1 VIGYWFF
8 KIGTAFVQALLFAAI
23 LACAVLPAALGAGLV
38 AKSAIDSY
46 EKMPE
51 NLRTPQTAQTSYL
64 YANDGKTLITAF
76 YEEYRTDVKLAEI
89 APVMQKAIVASE
101 DTRYYLH
108 RGVDLKG
115 ILRALV
121 ANQGSGQVRQG
132 ASTLTMQYVRN
143 VLKSDPGRTEEQR
156 RQATVESSERKLQ
169 EMRYSLSIE
178 KKLSKQEILRR
189 YLNIAYFG
197 AGAYGIEA
205 ASRTYFSK
213 PAGQLTLTE
222 AAMIAGLVQSPE
234 ADNPID
240 GNGNLALSRRSYV
253 LDSMVKMKMV
263 TAHEAARAKSEPL
276 GIRQSPKP
284 PNKCASVA
292 SEHNDWAFF
301 CDYFQQW
308 WRSQETFG
316 ASRTLRE
323 YNLKRGGYRIVTSLD
338 PKVQAAALSE
348 SLAVYPYGAARAL
361 PIAVVQ
367 PGTGRVL
374 GMAVNRYYS
383 LADNPDKAGYPN
395 TVNQFVAGD
404 DNLAGYQAGST
415 FKMFT
420 MLAALDSGLPMSTL
434 FNAPSPLKTHWPVP
448 GATLCGGFYCPPNA
462 NPAWMNGPRMM
473 WDGFGRSV
481 NTYWVWLEEQI
492 GVGKA
497 VAMAKKVGIQFRSE
511 LDAEFANGEEVDDWG
526 PFTLGVS
533 QTTPLDLA
541 NAYATVAAEGM
552 YCPLLPVVSIT
563 DAEGRARPE
572 GSPSCH
578 RAVSEDV
585 ARAATDAA
593 RCPVGQQS
601 FYGKCNGGTAE
612 NISGVLGRPV
622 AGKTGTSDGAS
633 TESFA
638 AFTPQVAAAATAVNP
653 DNPTDFV
660 GEGVSG
666 SVNLAVA
673 RTMVSALQGVPVQDF
688 KAPSQAIAL
697 GTPRQ

>member
-1 VIGYWFF
+1 VIGYWIF
-8 KIGTAFVQALLFAAI
+8 KIGTAFVQALLFAVI

-38 AKSAIDSY
+38 AKTAIDSY

-51 NLRTPQTAQTSYL
+51 NLRTPQPAQTSYL

-76 YEEYRTDVKLAEI
+76 YEEYRTDVKLGEI

-101 DTRYYLH
+101 DSRFYLH
-108 RGVDLKG
+108 HGVDLKG

-121 ANQGSGQVRQG
+121 ANRGSGQVRQG
-132 ASTLTMQYVRN
+132 GSTLTMQYVRN

-169 EMRYSLSIE
+169 EMRYSLGIE
-178 KKLSKQEILRR
+178 KKLPKQEILRR

-213 PAGQLTLTE
+213 PAKQLTLAE

-240 GNGNLALSRRSYV
+240 GNGRLALSRRSYV
-253 LDSMVKMKMV
+253 LDAMAKMKV
-263 TAHEAARAKSEPL
+263 ITAQEAARAQAEPL
-276 GIRQSPKP
+276 VLRQTPKP

-292 SEHNDWAFF
+292 AEHNDWAFF
-301 CDYFQQW
+301 CDYFHQW
-308 WRSQETFG
+308 WRSQQSFG
-316 ASRTLRE
+316 ATRALRDF
-323 YNLKRGGYRIVTSLD
+323 NLKRGGYKIVTSLD
-338 PKVQAAALSE
+338 PKVQASALSE

-361 PIAVVQ
+361 PLALVQ
-367 PGTGRVL
+367 PGSGRVL
-374 GMAVNRYYS
+374 AMAVNRHYS
-383 LADNPDKAGYPN
+383 LAENPDKAGYPN

-434 FNAPSPLKTHWPVP
+434 FNAPSPLQTHWPVP
-448 GATLCGGFYCPPNA
+448 GATACGGFYCPPNA

-481 NTYWVWLEEQI
+481 NTYWVWLEEQV
-492 GVGKA
+492 GVRK
-497 VAMAKKVGIQFRSE
+497 VVEMAKKVGIQFRSE
-511 LDAEFANGEEVDDWG
+511 LDAELASEGVDDWG

-552 YCPLLPVVSIT
+552 YCPPLPVNSIT
-563 DAEGRARPE
+563 DANGRTLPQ

-578 RAVSEDV
+578 RVVSEDV

-612 NISGVLGRPV
+612 NISAVVGRPV

-638 AFTPQVAAAATAVNP
+638 AFTPQIAAAATAVNP
-653 DNPTDFV
+653 DNPQDFV

-673 RTMVSALQGVPVQDF
+673 NTMAAALQGAPVQNF
-688 KAPSQAIAL
+688 KAPSAAIAL